1 MIECLIVRFP
11 ELHGLSFPCLAVTLL
26 PPISTHTQR
35 DDGNK
40 EHLSTMQA
48 AVNDQMDLLDDFSFL
63 IFRLLDMLKSAGI
76 MKVREEPLIS
86 VHAMYQYAFNIIMY
100 V

>member
-1 MIECLIVRFP
+1 
-11 ELHGLSFPCLAVTLL
+11 
-26 PPISTHTQR
+26 
-35 DDGNK
+35 
-40 EHLSTMQA
+40 MQA